1 MRRVLRALKVL
12 IAGGAAL
19 TLEAPA
25 LISPAAPGDVFDEI
39 VIAHR
44 SGAAAKFGEGTMLSY
59 QDSVA
64 NLADILDGDI
74 SWTKDGTIIIIH
86 NSTLDRITNCSGEVS
101 DWLWTSIRDN
111 LSLPMS
117 ANSRLSALRTWSH
130 TQTRLGGSW
139 PSSSSKR
146 RSRTRKQSSCG
157 IRSSQPTFSWKRHH
171 RGWLV
176 R

>member
-1 MRRVLRALKVL
+1 MRRVLRALKAL

-64 NLADILDGDI
+64 NHADILDGDI
-74 SWTKDGTIIIIH
+74 NWTKDSRTI
-86 NSTLDRITNCSGEVS
+86 
-101 DWLWTSIRDN
+101 
-111 LSLPMS
+111 
-117 ANSRLSALRTWSH
+117 
-130 TQTRLGGSW
+130 QTRWHHHHHPQRHPRPDHQLLG
-139 PSSSSKR
+139 
-146 RSRTRKQSSCG
+146 QSF
-157 IRSSQPTFSWKRHH
+157 RLAVDLDP
-171 RGWLV
+171 
-176 R
+176 